1 MRILLISTNHP
12 EATWLHKA
20 FRESAHSVQRVDN
33 SRDGAFVAAHDPF
46 DAVVALAMEPGAQ
59 ADLLDALPALSAV
72 DDTPVIV
79 ALVRGLDAAQRVRM
93 LRAGADAC
101 LTPPYSFV
109 EIQERIAALQRMA
122 TALPA
127 KSAQAIQAAQGAQ
140 ATQAPQAWQPAQPT
154 QAMALQTAVH
164 LDAATRELVAGVGR
178 VALTRREYQLLECL
192 LRRFDAPVPRD
203 QLIRYAWSEK
213 EEVDPACVNLVVSR
227 LRRKLAG
234 RCPQVRID
242 TVSRFG
248 YQLSAQA

>member
-12 EATWLHKA
+12 EASWLHKA
-20 FRESAHSVQRVDN
+20 FRESAHSVQRVDS
-33 SRDGAFVAAHDPF
+33 SRDGAFVAGHDPF

-72 DDTPVIV
+72 DETPVII

-109 EIQERIAALQRMA
+109 EIQERIAALQRVA
-122 TALPA
+122 VALPA
-127 KSAQAIQAAQGAQ
+127 KPAHAIQARQT
-140 ATQAPQAWQPAQPT
+140 TQPRPSVRPT
-154 QAMALQTAVH
+154 QSAGALPITVH
-164 LDAATRELVAGVGR
+164 LDAATRELVAGIGR

>member
-1 MRILLISTNHP
+1 MRILLISASHP
-12 EATWLHKA
+12 EATWLQKA

-46 DAVVALAMEPGAQ
+46 DAVVALAMEPTAQ
-59 ADLLDALPALSAV
+59 TELLDALPALSTV
-72 DDTPVIV
+72 DETPVIV
-79 ALVRGLDAAQRVRM
+79 VLVRGLDAAQRVRM

-109 EIQERIAALQRMA
+109 EIHERIAALQRMA
-122 TALPA
+122 AAATAQPQP
-127 KSAQAIQAAQGAQ
+127 KQAAALAAQ
-140 ATQAPQAWQPAQPT
+140 ATQAGPSERQPAQSPAAAQIT
-154 QAMALQTAVH
+154 VH
-164 LDAATRELVAGVGR
+164 LDATTRELVAGVGR

-213 EEVDPACVNLVVSR
+213 DEVDPACVNLVVSR

>member
-72 DDTPVIV
+72 DETPVII

-122 TALPA
+122 AALPA
-127 KSAQAIQAAQGAQ
+127 NQAQAPQTTQAAVVRAAQ
-140 ATQAPQAWQPAQPT
+140 ATQPSR
-154 QAMALQTAVH
+154 ALQNAVH

>member
-59 ADLLDALPALSAV
+59 IDLLDALPALSAV
-72 DDTPVIV
+72 DEAPVII

-109 EIQERIAALQRMA
+109 EIQERISALQRMA
-122 TALPA
+122 AAVPA
-127 KSAQAIQAAQGAQ
+127 RSAQALQTMPPGVR
-140 ATQAPQAWQPAQPT
+140 PAQSVPPPG
-154 QAMALQTAVH
+154 ALQIAVH
-164 LDAATRELVAGVGR
+164 LDAATRELVAGLGR

>member
-1 MRILLISTNHP
+1 MRILLIATNHP

-46 DAVVALAMEPGAQ
+46 DAVVALAMESGTQ
-59 ADLLDALPALSAV
+59 FDLLNALPALSAV
-72 DDTPVIV
+72 DEAPVII
-79 ALVRGLDAAQRVRM
+79 ALVRGLDAGQRVRM

-101 LTPPYSFV
+101 LTPPYSFI
-109 EIQERIAALQRMA
+109 EIQERITALQRMA
-122 TALPA
+122 TTAPA
-127 KSAQAIQAAQGAQ
+127 KVMQPAQAIQA
-140 ATQAPQAWQPAQPT
+140 TQPRQPVRTT
-154 QAMALQTAVH
+154 QTSGSLPITVH

>member
-1 MRILLISTNHP
+1 MRILLIATNHP

-46 DAVVALAMEPGAQ
+46 DAVVALAMESGTQ
-59 ADLLDALPALSAV
+59 FDLLNALPALSAV
-72 DDTPVIV
+72 DEAPVII
-79 ALVRGLDAAQRVRM
+79 ALVRGLDAGQRVRM

-101 LTPPYSFV
+101 LTPPYSFI
-109 EIQERIAALQRMA
+109 EIQERITALQRMA
-122 TALPA
+122 TAAPA
-127 KSAQAIQAAQGAQ
+127 KVMQPAQAIQA
-140 ATQAPQAWQPAQPT
+140 TQPRQPVRTT
-154 QAMALQTAVH
+154 QTSGSLPITVH

>member
-1 MRILLISTNHP
+1 MRILLIATNHP

-46 DAVVALAMEPGAQ
+46 DAVVALAMEPGTQ
-59 ADLLDALPALSAV
+59 FDLLNALPALSAV
-72 DDTPVIV
+72 DETPVII
-79 ALVRGLDAAQRVRM
+79 ALVRGLDAGQRVRM

-101 LTPPYSFV
+101 LTPPYSFI
-109 EIQERIAALQRMA
+109 EIQERITALQRMA
-122 TALPA
+122 TAAPA
-127 KSAQAIQAAQGAQ
+127 KPMQTAQAIQA
-140 ATQAPQAWQPAQPT
+140 TQPGQPGRTTQPSGSLPIT
-154 QAMALQTAVH
+154 VH

>member
-12 EATWLHKA
+12 EASWLHKA
-20 FRESAHSVQRVDN
+20 FRESAHSVQRVDS

-59 ADLLDALPALSAV
+59 ADLLDVLPALSAV
-72 DDTPVIV
+72 DETPVII

-109 EIQERIAALQRMA
+109 EIQERIAALQRVA
-122 TALPA
+122 VALPA
-127 KSAQAIQAAQGAQ
+127 KPAHAIQARQT
-140 ATQAPQAWQPAQPT
+140 TQPRPSVRPTQPAG
-154 QAMALQTAVH
+154 ALPITVH
-164 LDAATRELVAGVGR
+164 LDAATRELVAGIDR

-213 EEVDPACVNLVVSR
+213 EGSIPPA
-227 LRRKLAG
+227 
-234 RCPQVRID
+234 
-242 TVSRFG
+242 
-248 YQLSAQA
+248 